1 VTAER
6 DAVTSTIAELCA
18 HHAIPAVGVAVCDA
32 SGPVWSTFSGTAS
45 RGGAAAVGPRTVWSL
60 QSQSKM
66 YTATAVLLAVQDGVL
81 DLDKPVRTYL
91 PDFFVHSVF
100 EPDAAARITLRHLLS
115 HTAGFTHEAPIG
127 SNFRLGPASF
137 ASHCT
142 SIRDTWLRFPV
153 GHHFA
158 YSNLGVDLAAQI
170 LVTVTGRTFAT
181 HLRDRLL
188 KPLGTERATFD
199 HRAIARDD
207 DRAEGHNSGRRRLPT
222 RVPMVASGGL
232 WASVEDA
239 TRYASLHLSHG
250 GGLVDPG
257 LLDEQYTVPGD
268 HPVET
273 GYGLGIIT
281 RRKNGMLVRGHSGG
295 GFGFLSDTYWAP
307 EHGIGVAVVTN
318 TDDNPVQ
325 GQLVFDLLAQ
335 LVGVTTLPATSAPA
349 PRRVAAEPS
358 LIAGEYVS
366 REDRVGLVLVN
377 DTWTLEE
384 GEHRHTL
391 ATLEDG
397 AAIDEVGEVYRHL
410 PCVDSADYLQRI
422 SDGHTWA
429 HNELPDLTNADST
442 RQFVVRELGARY
454 GDATLTDAG
463 DGSAVFAFAD
473 EPPVRLDERRPGQ
486 WFSAHGELLDLT
498 HVPATYANIEL
509 REPSEQKRPSLGSAD
524 NTRQA
529 GT

>member
-1 VTAER
+1 
-6 DAVTSTIAELCA
+6 
-18 HHAIPAVGVAVCDA
+18 
-32 SGPVWSTFSGTAS
+32 
-45 RGGAAAVGPRTVWSL
+45 VWSL

-66 YTATAVLLAVQDGVL
+66 FTATAVLLAVQDGLL

-91 PDFFVHSVF
+91 PNFSVHSVF
-100 EPDAAARITLRHLLS
+100 EPEAAARITLRHLLS

-137 ASHCT
+137 AAHCA

-153 GHHFA
+153 GHHFG

-170 LVTVTGRTFAT
+170 LATVTGETFTT

-188 KPLGTERATFD
+188 QPLGTERATFD
-199 HRAIARDD
+199 HRAIARDR
-207 DRAEGHNSGRRRLPT
+207 DRAEGHSPRRRRLPT

-239 TRYASLHLSHG
+239 TRFASLHLSRG
-250 GGLVDPG
+250 RGLIDPG

-268 HPVET
+268 VPVET

-325 GQLVFDLLAQ
+325 GNLVFDLLAH
-335 LVGVTTLPATSAPA
+335 LVGATGPPATSTSA
-349 PRRVAAEPS
+349 PRRVTAEPS
-358 LIAGEYVS
+358 LIEGEYVS
-366 REDRVGLVLVN
+366 REDRVTLVRVN
-377 DTWTLEE
+377 DRWTLDD

-391 ATLEDG
+391 AAVEDG
-397 AAIDEVGEVYRHL
+397 RVMDEVGEVYRHL
-410 PCVDSADYLQRI
+410 PCADTAGYLQRI
-422 SDGHTWA
+422 SDGQSWA
-429 HNELPDLTNADST
+429 HNELPNVTNPEST
-442 RQFVVRELGARY
+442 RHFVIRELGARY

-498 HVPATYANIEL
+498 HLPATYANIEL
-509 REPSEQKRPSLGSAD
+509 HGRPQPERRA
-524 NTRQA
+524 
-529 GT
+529 

>member
-1 VTAER
+1 MTAER
-6 DAVTSTIAELCA
+6 DAVASRIAELCA
-18 HHAIPAVGVAVCDA
+18 NHAIPAVGVAVCDA
-32 SGPVWSTFSGTAS
+32 SGPIWSTFSGTAS
-45 RGGAAAVGPRTVWSL
+45 RGGARSVGPRTMWSL

-66 YTATAVLLAVQDGVL
+66 YTAAAVLLAVQDGLL

-91 PDFFVHSVF
+91 PDFSVQSVF
-100 EPDAAARITLRHLLS
+100 EPDAAARITLRHLLN

-137 ASHCT
+137 AAHCA

-170 LVTVTGRTFAT
+170 LTTVTGGTFAS

-188 KPLGTERATFD
+188 QPLGTERATFD
-199 HRAIARDD
+199 HRAIARDR
-207 DRAEGHNSGRRRLPT
+207 DRAEGHSPRRRRLPS

-239 TRYASLHLSHG
+239 TRLASLHLSRG
-250 GGLVDPG
+250 GGLIDPG
-257 LLDEQYTVPGD
+257 LLDEQYTVTGD
-268 HPVET
+268 RPVET

-281 RRKNGMLVRGHSGG
+281 LRKNGMLVRGHSGG

-325 GQLVFDLLAQ
+325 GQLVFELLAH
-335 LVGVTTLPATSAPA
+335 LVRAAAPPATSTSA
-349 PRRVAAEPS
+349 PRQVAAAPN
-358 LIAGEYVS
+358 LVAGEYVS
-366 REDRVGLVLVN
+366 REDRVTLACVN
-377 DTWTLEE
+377 DTWTLDD
-384 GEHRHTL
+384 GEHSHKL
-391 ATLEDG
+391 AAVEDG
-397 AAIDEVGEVYRHL
+397 RAMDEVGEVYRHL
-410 PCVDSADYLQRI
+410 PRVDTADYLERI
-422 SDGHTWA
+422 GDGHTWA
-429 HNELPDLTNADST
+429 RNELPDVTNAEST
-442 RQFVVRELGARY
+442 RHFVIRELGARY
-454 GDATLTDAG
+454 GDAALTEAG
-463 DGSAVFAFAD
+463 DGSAVFTFAG

-498 HVPATYANIEL
+498 QVPATYANIEL
-509 REPSEQKRPSLGSAD
+509 RERSKR
-524 NTRQA
+524 
-529 GT
+529 

>member
-1 VTAER
+1 MTAER
-6 DAVTSTIAELCA
+6 DSVASTIADLCA
-18 HHAIPAVGVAVCDA
+18 KHAIPAVGVAVCDA
-32 SGPVWSTFSGTAS
+32 SGPVWSTFSGSAR
-45 RGGAAAVGPRTVWSL
+45 RGGAMPVGPRTIWSL

-66 YTATAVLLAVQDGVL
+66 YTSTAVLLAVQDGLL

-91 PDFFVHSVF
+91 PDFSVHSVF
-100 EPDAAARITLRHLLS
+100 EPDPAARITLRHLLS

-137 ASHCT
+137 AAHCA
-142 SIRDTWLRFPV
+142 SIRETWLRFPV

-170 LVTVTGRTFAT
+170 LATVTGRTFTT

-188 KPLGTERATFD
+188 KPLATERASFD
-199 HRAIARDD
+199 HRAIARDG
-207 DRAEGHNSGRRRLPT
+207 DRAEGHNARRRRLPT

-239 TRYASLHLSHG
+239 TRYATLHLSRG
-250 GGLVDPG
+250 RGLIDPG

-325 GQLVFDLLAQ
+325 GQLVFDLLAR
-335 LVGVTTLPATSAPA
+335 LAGPSATPATPATSAA
-349 PRRVAAEPS
+349 VARRVAMEPS

-366 REDRVGLVLVN
+366 REDRVTVGRVN
-377 DTWTLEE
+377 DTWTLDD
-384 GEHRHTL
+384 GEHRHML
-391 ATLEDG
+391 AATEDG
-397 AAIDEVGEVYRHL
+397 RAMDELGEVYRHL
-410 PCVDSADYLQRI
+410 PCADAADYLQRM

-429 HNELPDLTNADST
+429 HNELPNLANAERT
-442 RQFVVRELGARY
+442 RHFVIRELGARY
-454 GDATLTDAG
+454 GDATLTDESH
-463 DGSAVFAFAD
+463 GSAVFAFAG
-473 EPPVRLDERRPGQ
+473 EPPVRLDERRPGK

-509 REPSEQKRPSLGSAD
+509 RERS
-524 NTRQA
+524 
-529 GT
+529 